1 MIEQGLFFGLGA
13 LVAALLWLVMLPAFW
28 RRASR
33 LSLAAI
39 EQSLPLTPNEI
50 AAERDHLRAEHAVRI
65 GQMENRVAAM
75 REALVAAKAETGER
89 LKTQAGFLD
98 TIAERDRRLAEREA
112 EIAGLEMRVATLDNT
127 LAEVSMARALA
138 ETTLAGLEIQRNSLT
153 SKLNAATDVAEQR
166 RLLLDEA
173 RGQMER
179 LTASL
184 DSETRR
190 NAELRTDVQAREIAM
205 RDLERRAAT
214 LENDVALAKIR
225 RGEPSIADGP
235 ASHGDAV
242 ARAG

>member
-1 MIEQGLFFGLGA
+1 MIEQGLFFGLGV
-13 LVAALLWLVMLPAFW
+13 LVAALFWLVMLPAFW

-33 LSLAAI
+33 LSRAAI

-50 AAERDHLRAEHAVRI
+50 AAERDHLRAAHAVRI
-65 GQMENRVAAM
+65 GQMEHRVAAM
-75 REALVAAKAETGER
+75 RETLVAAKAETGER

-112 EIAGLEMRVATLDNT
+112 EIAGLETRIATLENT

-138 ETTLAGLEIQRNSLT
+138 ETTSASLEIQRNSLT
-153 SKLNAATDVAEQR
+153 TKLNAAMDLAEQR
-166 RLLLDEA
+166 RILLDET
-173 RGQMER
+173 RGQVER
-179 LTASL
+179 LTTSL
-184 DSETRR
+184 ESETRR

-225 RGEPSIADGP
+225 RGEHPIADGP
-235 ASHGDAV
+235 VAHTDPV
-242 ARAG
+242 ARVG